1 MPDSPAP
8 RLEDLADPRLRV
20 VSVGVDDVE
29 PHPRN
34 PRLGDV
40 AAIANSLMVHGQ
52 YRPIVVQ
59 KSTGYVL
66 AGNHTL
72 KGARR
77 LRDNGAQGW
86 DTIDAVVL
94 DVDDVEAKR
103 IMLVDNR
110 SAELGTYDDG
120 VLAELLRE
128 LPDLEGTGYEPADL
142 DDVLER
148 MAAGLAALDGES
160 APADDEVDEE
170 PEAGTLLALADVS
183 VAEPTRYP
191 ALGSRWKVGPHL
203 LVVAKVST
211 EHELWSGDLDGRRFC
226 PYPEPYI
233 TCSAVGHT
241 DRLLL
246 VQPNRYLAGHLLD
259 KHDAFYPGQIE
270 ELA

>member
-1 MPDSPAP
+1 MPDSTAP

-59 KSTGYVL
+59 KATGYVL

-77 LRDNGAQGW
+77 LRDNGATGW

-128 LPDLEGTGYEPADL
+128 LPDLDGTGYEPADL

-148 MAAGLAALDGES
+148 MAAGLATLDGEA

-183 VAEPTRYP
+183 VAEPRHQPKHGT
-191 ALGSRWKVGPHL
+191 RWKVGHHL
-203 LVVAKVST
+203 LVVAKLAT
-211 EHELWSGDLDGRRFC
+211 EHELWAADLPGRRFA
-226 PYPEPYI
+226 PYPEPYL
-233 TCSAVGHT
+233 TCSTLAAT
-241 DRLLL
+241 TPLLL
-246 VQPNRYLAGHLLD
+246 VQPNKYLAGHLLD
-259 KHDAFYPGQIE
+259 KHDALYPGQIE
-270 ELA
+270 QLA